1 MSPICT
7 VQKIISTIENISF
20 ILYVYY
26 CHLNHLFC
34 QILVGTPIIIII
46 IVIILLDLHSFDT
59 PHIPTVTFL
68 TVLEVDSVDTY
79 GWWKNNLLVNGPAF
93 ILHLRPIWVR
103 SQRIRKNTS
112 QRSLSHQSRLPAST
126 NFLKVFCLYDTLAFE
141 YPSHYLW
148 DDPAGYTYSLES
160 AVTTNLVKEF

>member
-1 MSPICT
+1 MIRAWNQHVDPFDPSVHSLRNRGTMS
-7 VQKIISTIENISF
+7 SSDFRFE
-20 ILYVYY
+20 
-26 CHLNHLFC
+26 
-34 QILVGTPIIIII
+34 IIIII

-160 AVTTNLVKEF
+160 AVTRCCL